1 MEKFKRSDLY
11 SLEQYAELRE
21 SFRSRVINHKRY
33 RRLAIGA
40 HASLYFEDRLT
51 IQYQIQEMLRVE
63 RIFDKAGIEQELEAY
78 NPLIPDGK
86 NLKATFM
93 LEYGDPDE
101 RREQLALLKRVEDC
115 IWMQISGHDAVV
127 PFADEDLERTN
138 DQATSAVHF
147 LRFEFTPA
155 MINDL
160 SRGRDLSAGI
170 DHEFYSFS
178 VAVSEPVR
186 NCLSADFE

>member
-160 SRGRDLSAGI
+160 SSGRDLSAGI

>member
-1 MEKFKRSDLY
+1 MEKLKRSDLY
-11 SLEQYAELRE
+11 SLEQYTELRE

-160 SRGRDLSAGI
+160 SSGRDLSAGI

>member
-1 MEKFKRSDLY
+1 M
-11 SLEQYAELRE
+11 
-21 SFRSRVINHKRY
+21 
-33 RRLAIGA
+33 
-40 HASLYFEDRLT
+40 
-51 IQYQIQEMLRVE
+51 
-63 RIFDKAGIEQELEAY
+63 RIA
-78 NPLIPDGK
+78 
-86 NLKATFM
+86 
-93 LEYGDPDE
+93 
-101 RREQLALLKRVEDC
+101 
-115 IWMQISGHDAVV
+115 GHDAVV

-155 MINDL
+155 MINAL
-160 SRGRDLSAGI
+160 RSGRDLSAGI